1 MAAYVI
7 AHVEIHDPERY
18 VEYTK
23 MVPATVAQYGGT
35 FIARA
40 GRAEVLEGDEP
51 LPSRLVIIQFDSMER
66 AKAWWASEEY
76 RAAKEL
82 RQATSTGTLFL
93 IEGT

>member
-7 AHVEIHDPERY
+7 AHIEIHDPERY
-18 VEYTK
+18 VKYTK
-23 MVPATVAQYGGT
+23 LVPATVAQYGGR
-35 FIARA
+35 FIARV

-51 LPSRLVIIQFDSMER
+51 LPPRLVIIQFDSMER
-66 AKAWWASEEY
+66 AREWWASEEY